1 MTKLEASAVTPKIH
15 NLIDHFDKQL
25 ESAMEDLK
33 FLIYES
39 TVGEPEEENP
49 GGGANHKRK
58 HDNEI
63 IAFTWYLDEDEEE
76 SEESTQQTN
85 ATTTPTEADAKLARI
100 RKHENRR
107 QRLLLREYLQQT
119 CFEAVSALLQ
129 VLKAKMDHLGVRSIS
144 FLFISCFFWLSTH
157 ITSESQAKEPVTKDG
172 QVTPEVVDKMLFIG
186 RLCRAIA
193 DQSVQLPRIFQEDPL
208 NLDSGVNR
216 KKRKRA
222 EKGNTPLLIYSVC
235 FDALLLTNF
244 VFI

>member
-129 VLKAKMDHLGVRSIS
+129 VLKAKMDHLGVCVFVCS
-144 FLFISCFFWLSTH
+144 LVFFPYIPSG
-157 ITSESQAKEPVTKDG
+157 SKSQAKEPVKKEDG
-172 QVTPEVVDKMLFIG
+172 QGTPEVVDKMLFIG